1 MAFLKF
7 LEGLRNP
14 FFDWLFSL
22 ITLIGDETVFLVI
35 ALVVFWCVSK
45 KDGYYLLFVG
55 FFGQIINNFL
65 KLIFRI
71 PRPFV
76 VDPTLTT
83 VGNVEE
89 RALGYSFPSGHTQ
102 NIGGTLGTVAARTK
116 KLWLRIVCIVVI
128 LLVGFSR
135 MYLGVHTPLDVFVS
149 LGIALVLVLALYP
162 MFKTE
167 ERFEK
172 FMPYLVIGAILFSLV
187 YMLYFPIFKN
197 VDHDPENLRSAIEFA
212 YMFAGCTMGL
222 AVVYFVDSSIAKFD
236 TRAPWYMQIV
246 KLVLGFGIVIAI
258 KEGLES
264 PLIFICGGKDLI
276 ARMVRYFL
284 IVSFAGA
291 VWPLTFKFFA
301 KVKCAPLDKFGEKVA
316 SIFKKRDTDAPID
329 PETAVEE
336 ALVKVKKT
344 KKKSEPIKPLYPEK
358 KKRKQSWRTARKNK
372 FK

>member
-7 LEGLRNP
+7 LEGIRNP

-76 VDPTLTT
+76 IDKTLTT

-102 NIGGTLGTVAARTK
+102 NIGGTLGTVAARSK
-116 KLWLRIVCIVVI
+116 KLFVRIVCIVVI

-149 LGIALVLVLALYP
+149 LGIAALLVLALYP

-172 FMPYLVIGAILFSLV
+172 FMPYLVLAAILFSLA

-197 VDHDPENLRSAIEFA
+197 VSHDSDNLRSALEFA

-222 AVVYFVDSSIAKFD
+222 AVVYFVDTSIAKFD
-236 TRAPWYMQIV
+236 TRAPWYMQLV
-246 KLVLGFGIVIAI
+246 KLTLGFGIVIAI
-258 KEGLES
+258 KEGLDA
-264 PLIFICGGKDLI
+264 PLVFICGGKELI

-301 KVKCAPLDKFGEKVA
+301 KCKCAPLDNFGKKVG
-316 SIFKKRDTDAPID
+316 SLFKKRDTDA
-329 PETAVEE
+329 TQE
-336 ALVKVKKT
+336 ANEPVFDAPKKA
-344 KKKSEPIKPLYPEK
+344 KGAKKSKEEEKPLYPEK
-358 KKRKQSWRTARKNK
+358 KKRKQSWRAARKNK

>member
-7 LEGLRNP
+7 LEGIRTP

-35 ALVVFWCVSK
+35 ALVVFWCINK
-45 KDGYYLLFVG
+45 RDGYYLLFVG

-76 VDPTLTT
+76 IDPTLTT

-102 NIGGTLGTVAARTK
+102 NISGTLGTVAAKTK
-116 KLWLRIVCIVVI
+116 RLWVRIVCVAVI

-135 MYLGVHTPLDVFVS
+135 MYLGVHTPLDVLVS

-167 ERFEK
+167 ERFERC
-172 FMPYLVIGAILFSLV
+172 MPYLVIAAILMSLL
-187 YMLYFPIFKN
+187 YMLYFPI
-197 VDHDPENLRSAIEFA
+197 VGSASHTTENWESAMEFA
-212 YMFAGCTMGL
+212 YMFAGCTIGL
-222 AVVYFVDSSIAKFD
+222 AVVYFVDGSFTKFD

-246 KLVLGFGIVIAI
+246 KLVLGFGIVIGI
-258 KEGLES
+258 KEGLEA
-264 PLIFICGGKDLI
+264 PLVFITGGNELI
-276 ARMVRYFL
+276 ARMIRYFL

-291 VWPLTFKFFA
+291 VWPMTFSFFA
-301 KVKCAPLDKFGEKVA
+301 KCKVNALDKFGKKVA
-316 SIFKKRDTDAPID
+316 SIFKKRDTDAPI
-329 PETAVEE
+329 ECEE
-336 ALVKVKKT
+336 PLEAAPVKVKKEKKT
-344 KKKSEPIKPLYPEK
+344 KEGIKPLYPEK
-358 KKRKQSWRTARKNK
+358 KRRKPSWRTSRKNK
-372 FK
+372 YK

>member
-7 LEGLRNP
+7 LEGLRKP

-22 ITLIGDETVFLVI
+22 ITFIGDETVFLVI

-76 VDPTLTT
+76 IDPTLTT

-102 NIGGTLGTVAARTK
+102 NIAGTLGTVSAGTK
-116 KLWLRIVCIVVI
+116 KIWLRIVCIVII

-135 MYLGVHTPLDVFVS
+135 MYLGVHTPLDVLVS

-162 MFKTE
+162 MFRTE
-167 ERFEK
+167 QRLEK
-172 FMPYLVIGAILFSLV
+172 FMPYLVIAAILFSLL

-197 VDHDPENLRSAIEFA
+197 VPHDNDNLRSGMEFA

-222 AVVYFVDSSIAKFD
+222 AVVYFVDSSISKFD

-246 KLVLGFGIVIAI
+246 KLVVGFGIVIAI
-258 KEGLES
+258 KEGLEI
-264 PLIFICGGKDLI
+264 PLIYLCGGKDLI
-276 ARMVRYFL
+276 ARMIRYFL

-301 KVKCAPLDKFGEKVA
+301 NCKCAPLDNFGEKVCA
-316 SIFKKRDTDAPID
+316 IFKKRDTDATLNADGPVSAAQI
-329 PETAVEE
+329 
-336 ALVKVKKT
+336 KVKKP
-344 KKKSEPIKPLYPEK
+344 KKDKDSDVPIYHEK
-358 KKRKQSWRTARKNK
+358 KKRKQSWRSARKNK

>member
-7 LEGLRNP
+7 LEGIRTP
-14 FFDWLFSL
+14 FFDWFFSL

-45 KDGYYLLFVG
+45 RDGYYLLFVG

-76 VDPTLTT
+76 VDKTLTT
-83 VGNVEE
+83 VGNAEE

-102 NIGGTLGTVAARTK
+102 NIGGTLGTVLVKTK
-116 KLWLRIVCIVVI
+116 RLWLRIVCAVIV
-128 LLVGFSR
+128 LLVAFSR

-149 LGIALVLVLALYP
+149 LGIAAALVALLYP

-167 ERFEK
+167 ERFERC
-172 FMPYLVIGAILFSLV
+172 MPYLVIAAILFSLA
-187 YMLYFPIFKN
+187 YMLYFPIFKS
-197 VDHDPENLRSAIEFA
+197 VPHDSENISSAIEFA
-212 YMFAGCTMGL
+212 YMFAGCTLGL

-264 PLIFICGGKDLI
+264 PLVFITGGNELI

-284 IVSFAGA
+284 IVTFAGA
-291 VWPLTFKFFA
+291 IWPLTFKFFA
-301 KVKCAPLDKFGEKVA
+301 NCRCAPLDNFGKKVA
-316 SIFKKRDTDAPID
+316 SILGKRDTDAD
-329 PETAVEE
+329 LKLEE
-336 ALVKVKKT
+336 PALAAPVGVKKA
-344 KKKSEPIKPLYPEK
+344 KPAKESEKPLYPEK
-358 KKRKQSWRTARKNK
+358 KRRKQSWRAARKNK